1 MYIISHKHQ
10 EVDSS
15 NLILQIILIG
25 LKDALTSPVTVTV
38 TLLEICMTPNHSTIL
53 SFRNGGALESS

>member
-38 TLLEICMTPNHSTIL
+38 TPLEICMTPNHSAIL
-53 SFRNGGALESS
+53 SFRNGGSLESS